1 MADFNEVNTDTLISY
16 TTQNLG
22 MGSILIVTTD
32 PALSSVTEWDKSS
45 SLSRFRVLDKCHVFM
60 GFIQACTAGN

>member
-32 PALSSVTEWDKSS
+32 PALSSVTE
-45 SLSRFRVLDKCHVFM
+45 
-60 GFIQACTAGN
+60 